1 MLLTCKQRK
10 LFKRLRKEL
19 KAFENK
25 RLTYREAQR
34 KLRIELTLRR
44 TEPYYGKVRGDN
56 KVQGVW
62 K

>member
-1 MLLTCKQRK
+1 MKLTCKQHR
-10 LFKRLRKEL
+10 LFKRLRLEL
-19 KAFENK
+19 RELENK
-25 RLTYREAQR
+25 PLTVTEARR
-34 KLRIELTLRR
+34 KLSIKLTLSR